1 MAASAPV
8 LAELLQRAD
17 LWRGGR
23 LAGAT
28 APVVASGF
36 GALDAAL
43 PGGGWPCGELTE
55 LLSRESGIG
64 ELALLLPMLAALD
77 REAGWIALVAP
88 PWQPHAPAWQ
98 GAGVALER
106 LLVVEAAATD
116 AAWACE
122 HLLASGA
129 LAALLAWLPASD
141 ARSLRR
147 LQLAAHGRRTLAFVF
162 RPQEVAGSA
171 SPAPLR
177 LVLNAGEDALA
188 VELIKRRG
196 PPLAQPLQ
204 LQVAR
209 PLPWSRSRPAPAA
222 SPVAPHSAS
231 LPVAARPPTAAVRQL
246 VRP

>member
-1 MAASAPV
+1 MATRAPA

-23 LAGAT
+23 LAGA
-28 APVVASGF
+28 AVSVVASGHA
-36 GALDAAL
+36 ALDAAL

-55 LLSRESGIG
+55 LLCRDAGIG
-64 ELALLLPMLAALD
+64 ELSLLLPILTALD
-77 REAGWIALVAP
+77 REAGPIALVAP
-88 PWQPHAPAWQ
+88 PWRAHAPAWQ
-98 GAGVALER
+98 SAGVPLDR
-106 LLVVEAAATD
+106 LLVVEAAAAD

-129 LAALLAWLPASD
+129 LAALLAWLPDSD

-147 LQLAAHGRRTLAFVF
+147 LQLAAHGRRSLAFVF
-162 RPQEVAGSA
+162 RPHSAVGNA

-177 LVLNAGEDALA
+177 LVLSAGEESLA
-188 VELIKRRG
+188 VELVKRRG
-196 PPLAQPLQ
+196 PPLARPLA

-209 PLPWSRSRPAPAA
+209 PLAWSRQRPHQAGPATA
-222 SPVAPHSAS
+222 G
-231 LPVAARPPTAAVRQL
+231 LPVAERRPSAPEARQL